1 MSARTLASLFAS
13 TLLLALGASADAGSL
28 FVANNGADGIGCGSK
43 TAPCR
48 SITQAIANAQAG
60 DRIVVGPGRYG
71 DLDGNGTLSG
81 PGEESG
87 APGCGC
93 LLAVNKPLSI
103 ASSDGAAATVID
115 AHTVDL
121 LQNVLLITENA
132 TFGSPG
138 KGFLVSGTANV
149 DGKALVIDSNQVAVR
164 GNQVVGPGITLHAD
178 AGIAT
183 VDASETILIEANQVI
198 GWDVG
203 IDTMGSGK
211 TVRKNQVAL
220 NRVGIAAGSDC
231 VVESNVVTG
240 NGNGI
245 LNVGATTMAGNAV
258 RGNPYGVVL
267 DSPATIERNDFVGNG
282 NGLWNQSNAAQDAG
296 GNYWGAP
303 SGPGIP
309 PADSV
314 HDEVGSGPTTA
325 VPFATKPFKVKAPIK
340 P

>member
-1 MSARTLASLFAS
+1 MSPRTLTSLCASAI
-13 TLLLALGASADAGSL
+13 LLVLGASADAGTL
-28 FVANNGADGIGCGSK
+28 FVANNGIDGVGCGTK
-43 TAPCR
+43 AAPCR
-48 SITQAIANAQAG
+48 SITQAITNAQAG
-60 DRIVVGPGRYG
+60 GRIVVGPGRYG
-71 DLDGNGTLSG
+71 DLDGNGTLAGS
-81 PGEESG
+81 GEETG

-93 LLAVNKPLSI
+93 LLAVNKALSI
-103 ASSDGAAATVID
+103 ESSDGAAATVID

-138 KGFLVSGTANV
+138 KGFLVSGTASV
-149 DGKALVIDSNQVAVR
+149 DGKGLVIDSNEVAVR
-164 GNQVVGPGITLHAD
+164 GNQFVGPGISLDAD

-203 IDTMGSGK
+203 IDTMGAGK

-220 NRVGIAAGSDC
+220 NRVGIAARSDC

-245 LNVGATTMAGNAV
+245 LNVGPVTIAGNAV

-282 NGLWNQSNAAQDAG
+282 SGLWNQSDAAQDAS
-296 GNYWGAP
+296 GNYWGSP
-303 SGPGIP
+303 GGPGSP

-314 HDEVGSGPTTA
+314 HDEIGSGPTTA